1 MNASSRETY
10 EGLHGYLPFFLQLCN
25 NQAKSKETSFI
36 CMIMNN
42 LFEIIFDQKVWE

>member
-1 MNASSRETY
+1 MLQVEKLTKAYMVTY
-10 EGLHGYLPFFLQLCN
+10 HFLQLCN

-42 LFEIIFDQKVWE
+42 LFEIIFDQKV